1 MHLVNHIFVGSQTD
15 FVSELLEADVAIF
28 PGPVR
33 FMAHEMPLQ
42 PRPIYGPVATEV
54 TLEWMLVWVMIL
66 EVVLA
71 FHSRMVNRGVAK

>member
-1 MHLVNHIFVGSQTD
+1 
-15 FVSELLEADVAIF
+15 
-28 PGPVR
+28 
-33 FMAHEMPLQ
+33 MAHEMPLQ

-71 FHSRMVNRGVAK
+71 FHSHMVNYGVAKCK